1 MSPPPPLYPQP
12 ISIVTTSPGG
22 VGGGLKNVV
31 LSPGR
36 SEIMS
41 PGRAEIMS
49 PGRSEIMSPGRADIL
64 SPGSTEIMSPGFILS
79 PTGILIM
86 FLYFIKKKVFILV

>member
-22 VGGGLKNVV
+22 VGVGLQNVV
-31 LSPGR
+31 L
-36 SEIMS
+36 S

-49 PGRSEIMSPGRADIL
+49 PGRVDVLSPGR
-64 SPGSTEIMSPGFILS
+64 TEIMSPGVILS
-79 PTGILIM
+79 PTGILLLL
-86 FLYFIKKKVFILV
+86 FL